1 MNRFKELMKQH
12 VSIWNSKKILV
23 TYIITD
29 ETILKQF
36 VDKLFSSDSYSYSYS
51 LSPINNGRK
60 KGDK

>member
-36 VDKLFSSDSYSYSYS
+36 VDKLFSSDSYSYS